1 MDRYFDIKAISNP
14 EIIQSAV
21 MAHLMQQLH
30 KLLPQYGGR
39 IGLDFPG
46 YRKKL
51 GLGAVIRVLAVEQ
64 DIQALKHQLTNAHKV
79 TEYALIT
86 SVGHIPESVTH
97 FAQYT
102 RVHAKGNSY
111 INRLKKRHQ
120 ARGTWTVE
128 LEAAIRI
135 KASVRLDFPYINLRS
150 ESTGQ
155 NLILFIN
162 RARVTKPVAGLFN
175 GYGLSS
181 PDFATV
187 PLFG

>member
-1 MDRYFDIKAISNP
+1 MNHYIDVTLKPDAEMRENLLLNMLYSK
-14 EIIQSAV
+14 
-21 MAHLMQQLH
+21 LH

-39 IGLDFPG
+39 IGLDFPS

-51 GLGAVIRVLAVEQ
+51 GLGAVIRVLGVEQ
-64 DIQALKHQLTNAHKV
+64 DLQALQHQLTHAHKV
-79 TEYALIT
+79 AEYALIT
-86 SVGHIPESVTH
+86 SVGKVPESVAH
-97 FAQYT
+97 FARYT

-120 ARGTWTVE
+120 ARGTCTDE
-128 LEAAIRI
+128 LEAAIRC
-135 KASVRLDFPYINLRS
+135 KASVRLDLPHINLRS
-150 ESTGQ
+150 ESTEQ

-181 PDFATV
+181 PDSATV